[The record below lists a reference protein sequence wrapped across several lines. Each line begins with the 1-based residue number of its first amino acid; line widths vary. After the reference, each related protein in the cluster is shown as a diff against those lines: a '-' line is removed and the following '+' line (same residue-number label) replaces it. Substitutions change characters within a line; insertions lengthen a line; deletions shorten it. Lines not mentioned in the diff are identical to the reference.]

1 MVRGPPRAL
10 FRGSTSF
17 RIVKL
22 DPLAIAAVHHRAPPW
37 LVGDIPFDGLEESG
51 VERLRRP
58 VTRLQCGLHR
68 VDGVAAI
75 VPGAV
80 LDERDQLRR
89 VAPTRCGTLREVLPE
104 LGVRRK
110 ELVEVGTDSVDDVE
124 I

>member
-1 MVRGPPRAL
+1 MARRPARPL

-17 RIVKL
+17 RIVQL

-37 LVGDIPFDGLEESG
+37 LVGEIPFDGLEESR

-58 VTRLQCGLHR
+58 VARLERRLHG

-80 LDERDQLRR
+80 LDERDQLRG
-89 VAPTRCGTLREVLPE
+89 VAPTRGGTLRELLPE
-104 LGVRRK
+104 LSVRRE
-110 ELVEVGTDSVDDVE
+110 ELVEVGADRVDD
-124 I
+124 